1 MVILEDGTL
10 WEIPSARRIQMLEE
24 GSPLSVLTQPRQLLS
39 QALLPNDP
47 PAWAAEAPAP
57 TVVASASLA
66 ALEDAESAAPQTEQ
80 TEASPDPLS
89 DTAPE
94 SALAGA
100 WLPAVAAVA
109 LALIAWLRGRK
120 H

>member
-1 MVILEDGTL
+1 MILEDGTL

-24 GSPLSVLTQPRQLLS
+24 GSLLSVLTQPRQLLS

-80 TEASPDPLS
+80 TEASPEPVP

-94 SALAGA
+94 SPLAGA
-100 WLPAVAAVA
+100 WLPATAAAA
-109 LALIAWLRGRK
+109 LAVIAWLRGRK